1 MRSNSLHG
9 GIEKI
14 RELATKYDK
23 PQLARMAQIGLVG
36 ANEAVMAGMMIDRI
50 AQSAMKPPEQTV
62 AQDVLQP
69 QGPQMQQAPQGVA
82 GLQQS
87 AGEPPMEEAPSQGVA
102 GLPSNLPHMAGGGM
116 VSFAGDEGSL
126 VGGSYGNAMSR
137 QAPALPMRGPTPFGP
152 RGSVPVQEFAP
163 PSEVTLQGAMKQQDE
178 SQKLA
183 GFDPEFYTKT
193 REEELAKKK
202 ESPARK
208 NQAAGEALMMWGAG
222 MIGARQGQEWATA
235 SESAKQSL
243 LMYQGAIKE
252 IRDSEKEIDKTARE
266 LSVAQNQFLHNKSD
280 KASAK
285 VDAYTAKL
293 ADIENKNIEAKNAAA
308 QKSSELFVNL
318 YNHDQQNATSVA
330 VAKIQQATQ
339 SKPGETERLYAQFQA
354 ILQKEGPAAAGEF
367 MAHIEQLK
375 GAGKP
380 QNTLSFEEALKVV
393 NASPA
398 AMGMSTEQKAAE
410 ATKLMSLAPQSRP
423 VAGAAPAAAAPGKYS
438 DPNKEKAYQDWL
450 KSQPGK

>member
-1 MRSNSLHG
+1 MRSKSLQG
-9 GIEKI
+9 DIEKV
-14 RELATKYDK
+14 RELASKYDK
-23 PQLARMAQIGLVG
+23 QQLARMAQMGLVG
-36 ANEAVMAGMMIDRI
+36 AEDAVMAGLMIDRI
-50 AQSAMKPPEQTV
+50 AQTAMKPPTTTV
-62 AQDVLQP
+62 AQDVLGP
-69 QGPQMQQAPQGVA
+69 RPQMQQGPQGVA
-82 GLQQS
+82 GLQQ
-87 AGEPPMEEAPSQGVA
+87 APGAPQGPEAAPQGVA
-102 GLPSNLPHMAGGGM
+102 GLPSNLPRMAHGGM
-116 VSFAGDEGSL
+116 VAFAGDEGSL
-126 VGGSYGNAMSR
+126 VGDPYGNEMNR

-222 MIGARQGQEWATA
+222 MIGARQGQEWVTA

-293 ADIENKNIEAKNAAA
+293 AEVKDKNVEAQNTRYLEEAKLDAKFYEVNKDSWTKIETARMA
-308 QKSSELFVNL
+308 QAGLKSPTEAQWYVKTTEGLLN
-318 YNHDQQNATSVA
+318 
-330 VAKIQQATQ
+330 KIQAAPNQQA
-339 SKPGETERLYAQFQA
+339 KDAAILELAQF
-354 ILQKEGPAAAGEF
+354 K
-367 MAHIEQLK
+367 K
-375 GAGKP
+375 
-380 QNTLSFEEALKVV
+380 SFEEANMSKGKEIDSALLGKFVESPGNIQNLTTPEGQKIIGGQYQGVV
-393 NASPA
+393 NAAKGAPSAPT
-398 AMGMSTEQKAAE
+398 GSGIVSFD
-410 ATKLMSLAPQSRP
+410 SL
-423 VAGAAPAAAAPGKYS
+423 K
-438 DPNKEKAYQDWL
+438 
-450 KSQPGK
+450 

>member
-9 GIEKI
+9 SIEKV

-23 PQLARMAQIGLVG
+23 QQLAHMAQMGLVG
-36 ANEAVMAGMMIDRI
+36 PEDAVMAGLMIDRI
-50 AQSAMKPPEQTV
+50 AQTAMKPPTTTV
-62 AQDVLQP
+62 AQDVLGQRP
-69 QGPQMQQAPQGVA
+69 QIQQAPQGVA

-87 AGEPPMEEAPSQGVA
+87 PGAPQGPEAAPQGVA
-102 GLPSNLPHMAGGGM
+102 GLPSNLPHMAHGGM
-116 VSFAGDEGSL
+116 VAFAGDEGSL
-126 VGGSYGNAMSR
+126 VGDPYGNEMNR

-208 NQAAGEALMMWGAG
+208 NQAVGDALMMWGAG
-222 MIGARQGQEWATA
+222 MLGARQGQEWATA

-243 LMYQGAIKE
+243 LMYQGAMKE

-266 LSVAQNQFLHNKSD
+266 LSVAQNQFLHNKSE

-293 ADIENKNIEAKNAAA
+293 AEVKDRNVEAQNTRYLEEAKLDAKYYEVNNEGWTKIEAARIA
-308 QKSSELFVNL
+308 QAGLKSPTEAQWYVKTTEGLLN
-318 YNHDQQNATSVA
+318 
-330 VAKIQQATQ
+330 KIQAAPNQQA
-339 SKPGETERLYAQFQA
+339 KDAAIKELAQFKQ
-354 ILQKEGPAAAGEF
+354 
-367 MAHIEQLK
+367 
-375 GAGKP
+375 
-380 QNTLSFEEALKVV
+380 SFEEANKAKKDIDYGLLKELA
-393 NASPA
+393 ASPA
-398 AMGMSTEQKAAE
+398 NIQNLTTPEGQQLIGSQYQGVDRAARGLPS
-410 ATKLMSLAPQSRP
+410 APTGSGIVSFDSL
-423 VAGAAPAAAAPGKYS
+423 K
-438 DPNKEKAYQDWL
+438 
-450 KSQPGK
+450 

>member
-1 MRSNSLHG
+1 MRSKSLQG
-9 GIEKI
+9 GIENV

-23 PQLARMAQIGLVG
+23 QQLARMAQMGLVG
-36 ANEAVMAGMMIDRI
+36 PEDAVMAGLMIDRI
-50 AQSAMKPPEQTV
+50 AQAAMRPPTTTV
-62 AQDVLQP
+62 AQDVLGPRP
-69 QGPQMQQAPQGVA
+69 QIQQGPQGVA
-82 GLQQS
+82 GLQRSPGAPQ
-87 AGEPPMEEAPSQGVA
+87 GPEAAPQGVA
-102 GLPSNLPHMAGGGM
+102 GLPSNLPRMAHGGM
-116 VSFAGDEGSL
+116 VAFAGDEGSL
-126 VGGSYGNAMSR
+126 VGDPYGNEMTR

-208 NQAAGEALMMWGAG
+208 NQAVGDALMMWGAG
-222 MIGARQGQEWATA
+222 MLGARQGQEWATA

-243 LMYQGAIKE
+243 LMYQGAMKE

-266 LSVAQNQFLHNKSD
+266 LSVAQNQFLHNKSE

-285 VDAYTAKL
+285 VDAYTSKL
-293 ADIENKNIEAKNAAA
+293 ADIENKNVEAKNAAA

-367 MAHIEQLK
+367 LARIEQLK

-410 ATKLMSLAPQSRP
+410 ATKLMSLAPQGRA
-423 VAGAAPAAAAPGKYS
+423 VAGAVPAAEAPGKYS

>member
-1 MRSNSLHG
+1 MRAKSLQS
-9 GIEKI
+9 GIENV

-23 PQLARMAQIGLVG
+23 QQLARMAQMGLVG
-36 ANEAVMAGMMIDRI
+36 PEDAVMAGLMIDRI
-50 AQSAMKPPEQTV
+50 AQAAMRPPTTTV
-62 AQDVLQP
+62 AQDVLGPRP
-69 QGPQMQQAPQGVA
+69 QIQQGPQGVA

-87 AGEPPMEEAPSQGVA
+87 PGAPQGPEAAPQGVA
-102 GLPSNLPHMAGGGM
+102 GLPSNLPRMAHGGM
-116 VSFAGDEGSL
+116 VAFAGDEGSL
-126 VGGSYGNAMSR
+126 VGDPYGNEMNR

-208 NQAAGEALMMWGAG
+208 NQAIGDALMMWGAG
-222 MIGARQGQEWATA
+222 MLGARQGQEWVTA

-243 LMYQGAIKE
+243 LMYQGAMKE

-266 LSVAQNQFLHNKSD
+266 LHVAQNQFLHNKSE

-293 ADIENKNIEAKNAAA
+293 AEVKDKNVEAQNTRYLEEAKLDAKFYEVNKDSWTKIETARMA
-308 QKSSELFVNL
+308 QAGLKSPTEAQWYVKTTEGLLN
-318 YNHDQQNATSVA
+318 
-330 VAKIQQATQ
+330 KIQAAPNQQA
-339 SKPGETERLYAQFQA
+339 KDAAIKELAQFKQ
-354 ILQKEGPAAAGEF
+354 
-367 MAHIEQLK
+367 
-375 GAGKP
+375 
-380 QNTLSFEEALKVV
+380 SFEEANKAKGKDIDYGLLKELA
-393 NASPA
+393 ASPA
-398 AMGMSTEQKAAE
+398 NIQNLTTPEGQQLIGSQYQGVDRAARGLPS
-410 ATKLMSLAPQSRP
+410 APTGSGIVSFDSL
-423 VAGAAPAAAAPGKYS
+423 K
-438 DPNKEKAYQDWL
+438 
-450 KSQPGK
+450 

>member
-1 MRSNSLHG
+1 MRSKSLQG
-9 GIEKI
+9 DIEKV

-23 PQLARMAQIGLVG
+23 QQLARMAQMGLVG
-36 ANEAVMAGMMIDRI
+36 AEDAVMAGLMIDRI
-50 AQSAMKPPEQTV
+50 AQTAMKPPTTTV
-62 AQDVLQP
+62 AQDVL
-69 QGPQMQQAPQGVA
+69 GTRPQMQQGPQGVA
-82 GLQQS
+82 GLQQ
-87 AGEPPMEEAPSQGVA
+87 APGAPQGPEAAPQGVA
-102 GLPSNLPHMAGGGM
+102 GLPSNLPRMAHGGM
-116 VSFAGDEGSL
+116 VAFAGDEGSL
-126 VGGSYGNAMSR
+126 VGDPYGNEMNR

-208 NQAAGEALMMWGAG
+208 NQAVGDALMMWGAG
-222 MIGARQGQEWATA
+222 MLGARQGQEWAMA

-243 LMYQGAIKE
+243 LMYQGAMKE

-293 ADIENKNIEAKNAAA
+293 AEVKDRNVEAQNTRYLEEAKLDAKFYEVNKDSWTKIETARMA
-308 QKSSELFVNL
+308 QAGLKSPTEAQWYVKTTEGLLN
-318 YNHDQQNATSVA
+318 
-330 VAKIQQATQ
+330 KIQAAPNQQA
-339 SKPGETERLYAQFQA
+339 KDAAIRELAQF
-354 ILQKEGPAAAGEF
+354 K
-367 MAHIEQLK
+367 K
-375 GAGKP
+375 
-380 QNTLSFEEALKVV
+380 SFEEANMSKGKEIDSALLGKFVESPGNIQNLTTPEGQKIIGGQYQGVV
-393 NASPA
+393 NAAKGAPSAPT
-398 AMGMSTEQKAAE
+398 GSGIVPFD
-410 ATKLMSLAPQSRP
+410 SL
-423 VAGAAPAAAAPGKYS
+423 K
-438 DPNKEKAYQDWL
+438 
-450 KSQPGK
+450 

>member
-9 GIEKI
+9 SIEKV

-23 PQLARMAQIGLVG
+23 QQLAHMAQMGLVG
-36 ANEAVMAGMMIDRI
+36 PEDAVMAGLMIDRI
-50 AQSAMKPPEQTV
+50 AQTAMKPPTTTV
-62 AQDVLQP
+62 AQDVLGQRP
-69 QGPQMQQAPQGVA
+69 QIQQAPQGVA

-87 AGEPPMEEAPSQGVA
+87 PGAPQGPEAAPQGVA
-102 GLPSNLPHMAGGGM
+102 GLPSNLPHMAHGGM
-116 VSFAGDEGSL
+116 VAFAGDEGSL
-126 VGGSYGNAMSR
+126 VGDPYGNEMNR

-208 NQAAGEALMMWGAG
+208 NQAVGDALMMWGAG
-222 MIGARQGQEWATA
+222 MLGARQGQEWATA

-243 LMYQGAIKE
+243 LMYQGAMKE

-266 LSVAQNQFLHNKSD
+266 LSVAQNQFLHNKSE

-293 ADIENKNIEAKNAAA
+293 AEVKDRNVEAQNTRYLEEAKLDAKYYEVNNEGWTKIEAARIA
-308 QKSSELFVNL
+308 QAGVKSPTEAQWYVKTTEGLLN
-318 YNHDQQNATSVA
+318 
-330 VAKIQQATQ
+330 KIQAAPNQQA
-339 SKPGETERLYAQFQA
+339 KDAAIKELAQFKQ
-354 ILQKEGPAAAGEF
+354 
-367 MAHIEQLK
+367 
-375 GAGKP
+375 
-380 QNTLSFEEALKVV
+380 SFEEANKAKKDIDYGLLKELA
-393 NASPA
+393 ASPA
-398 AMGMSTEQKAAE
+398 NIQNLTTPEGQQLIGSQYQGVDRAARGLPS
-410 ATKLMSLAPQSRP
+410 APTGSGIVSFDSL
-423 VAGAAPAAAAPGKYS
+423 K
-438 DPNKEKAYQDWL
+438 
-450 KSQPGK
+450 

>member
-1 MRSNSLHG
+1 MRAKSLQS
-9 GIEKI
+9 GIENV

-23 PQLARMAQIGLVG
+23 QQLARMAQMGLVG
-36 ANEAVMAGMMIDRI
+36 PEDAVMAGLMIDRI
-50 AQSAMKPPEQTV
+50 AQAAMRPPTTTV
-62 AQDVLQP
+62 AQDVLGPRP
-69 QGPQMQQAPQGVA
+69 QIQQVPQGVA

-87 AGEPPMEEAPSQGVA
+87 PGAPQGPEAAPQGVA
-102 GLPSNLPHMAGGGM
+102 GLPSNLPRMAHGGM
-116 VSFAGDEGSL
+116 VAFAGDEGSL
-126 VGGSYGNAMSR
+126 VGDPYGNEMNR

-208 NQAAGEALMMWGAG
+208 NQAIGDALMMWGAG
-222 MIGARQGQEWATA
+222 MLGARQGQEWATA

-243 LMYQGAIKE
+243 LMYQGAMKE

-266 LSVAQNQFLHNKSD
+266 LHVAQNQFLHNKSE

-293 ADIENKNIEAKNAAA
+293 AEVKDKNIEAQNTRYLEEAKLDAKFYEVNKDSWTKIETARMA
-308 QKSSELFVNL
+308 QAGLKSPTEAQWYVKTTEGLLN
-318 YNHDQQNATSVA
+318 
-330 VAKIQQATQ
+330 KIQAAPNQQA
-339 SKPGETERLYAQFQA
+339 KDAAIKELAQFKQ
-354 ILQKEGPAAAGEF
+354 
-367 MAHIEQLK
+367 
-375 GAGKP
+375 
-380 QNTLSFEEALKVV
+380 SFEEANKAKGKDIDSALLGKFVESPGNIQNLTTPEGQKIIGGQYQGVMNAARGAPSTPTGSGIVDFNSLK
-393 NASPA
+393 
-398 AMGMSTEQKAAE
+398 
-410 ATKLMSLAPQSRP
+410 
-423 VAGAAPAAAAPGKYS
+423 
-438 DPNKEKAYQDWL
+438 
-450 KSQPGK
+450 

>member
-1 MRSNSLHG
+1 MRAKSLQS
-9 GIEKI
+9 GIENV

-23 PQLARMAQIGLVG
+23 QQLARMAQMGLVG
-36 ANEAVMAGMMIDRI
+36 PEDAVMAGLMIDRI
-50 AQSAMKPPEQTV
+50 AQAAMRPPTTTV
-62 AQDVLQP
+62 AQDVLGQRP
-69 QGPQMQQAPQGVA
+69 QIQQVPQGVA

-87 AGEPPMEEAPSQGVA
+87 PGAPQGPEAAPQGVA
-102 GLPSNLPHMAGGGM
+102 GLPSNLPRMAHGGM
-116 VSFAGDEGSL
+116 VAFAGDEGSL
-126 VGGSYGNAMSR
+126 VGDPYGNEMNR

-208 NQAAGEALMMWGAG
+208 NQAIGDALMMWGAG
-222 MIGARQGQEWATA
+222 MLGARQGQEWATA

-243 LMYQGAIKE
+243 LMYQGAMKE

-266 LSVAQNQFLHNKSD
+266 LHVAQNQFLHNKSE

-293 ADIENKNIEAKNAAA
+293 AEVKDKNVEAQNTRYLEEAKLDAKFYEVNKDSWTKIETARMA
-308 QKSSELFVNL
+308 QAGLKSPTEAQWYVKTTEGLLN
-318 YNHDQQNATSVA
+318 
-330 VAKIQQATQ
+330 KIQAAPNQQA
-339 SKPGETERLYAQFQA
+339 KDAAIKELAQFKQ
-354 ILQKEGPAAAGEF
+354 
-367 MAHIEQLK
+367 
-375 GAGKP
+375 
-380 QNTLSFEEALKVV
+380 SFEEANKAKGKDIDSALLGKFVESPGNIQNLTTPEGQKIIGGQYQGVMNAARGAPSTPTGSGIVSFDSLK
-393 NASPA
+393 
-398 AMGMSTEQKAAE
+398 
-410 ATKLMSLAPQSRP
+410 
-423 VAGAAPAAAAPGKYS
+423 
-438 DPNKEKAYQDWL
+438 
-450 KSQPGK
+450 

>member
-23 PQLARMAQIGLVG
+23 PQLARMAQMGLVG

-126 VGGSYGNAMSR
+126 VGGPYGNAMSR

-222 MIGARQGQEWATA
+222 MIGARQGQEWVTA

-293 ADIENKNIEAKNAAA
+293 AEVKDKNVEAQNTRYLEEAKLDAKFYEVNKDSWTKIETARMA
-308 QKSSELFVNL
+308 QAGLKSPTEAQWYVKTTEGLLN
-318 YNHDQQNATSVA
+318 
-330 VAKIQQATQ
+330 KIQAAPNQQA
-339 SKPGETERLYAQFQA
+339 KDAAILELAQF
-354 ILQKEGPAAAGEF
+354 K
-367 MAHIEQLK
+367 K
-375 GAGKP
+375 
-380 QNTLSFEEALKVV
+380 SFEEANMSKGKEIDSALLGKFVESPGNIQNLTTPEGQKIIGGQYQGVV
-393 NASPA
+393 NAAKGAPSAPT
-398 AMGMSTEQKAAE
+398 GSGIVPFD
-410 ATKLMSLAPQSRP
+410 SL
-423 VAGAAPAAAAPGKYS
+423 K
-438 DPNKEKAYQDWL
+438 
-450 KSQPGK
+450 

>member
-1 MRSNSLHG
+1 MRSKSLQG
-9 GIEKI
+9 DIEKV

-23 PQLARMAQIGLVG
+23 QQLARMAQMGLVG
-36 ANEAVMAGMMIDRI
+36 AEDAVMAGLMIDRI
-50 AQSAMKPPEQTV
+50 AQTAMKPPTTTV
-62 AQDVLQP
+62 AQDVLGP
-69 QGPQMQQAPQGVA
+69 RPQMQQAPQGVA
-82 GLQQS
+82 GLQQ
-87 AGEPPMEEAPSQGVA
+87 APGAPQGPEAAPQGVA
-102 GLPSNLPHMAGGGM
+102 GLPSNLPRMAHGGM
-116 VSFAGDEGSL
+116 VAFAGDEGSL
-126 VGGSYGNAMSR
+126 VGDPYGNEMNR

-208 NQAAGEALMMWGAG
+208 NQAVGDALMMWGAG
-222 MIGARQGQEWATA
+222 MLGARQGQEWATA

-243 LMYQGAIKE
+243 LMYQGAMKE

-293 ADIENKNIEAKNAAA
+293 AEVKDKNVEAQNTRYLEEAKLDAKFYEVNKDSWTKIETARMA
-308 QKSSELFVNL
+308 QAGLKSPTEAQWYVKTTEGLLN
-318 YNHDQQNATSVA
+318 
-330 VAKIQQATQ
+330 KIQAAPNQQA
-339 SKPGETERLYAQFQA
+339 KDAAILELAQF
-354 ILQKEGPAAAGEF
+354 K
-367 MAHIEQLK
+367 K
-375 GAGKP
+375 
-380 QNTLSFEEALKVV
+380 SFEEANMSKGKEIDSALLGKFVESPGNIQNLTTPEGQKIIGGQYQGVV
-393 NASPA
+393 NAAKGAPSAPT
-398 AMGMSTEQKAAE
+398 GSGIVSFD
-410 ATKLMSLAPQSRP
+410 SL
-423 VAGAAPAAAAPGKYS
+423 K
-438 DPNKEKAYQDWL
+438 
-450 KSQPGK
+450 

>member
-1 MRSNSLHG
+1 MRAKSLQS
-9 GIEKI
+9 GIENV

-23 PQLARMAQIGLVG
+23 QQLARMAQMGLVG
-36 ANEAVMAGMMIDRI
+36 PEDAVMAGLMIDRI
-50 AQSAMKPPEQTV
+50 AQAAMRPPTTTV
-62 AQDVLQP
+62 AQDVLGPRP
-69 QGPQMQQAPQGVA
+69 QIQQGPQGVA

-87 AGEPPMEEAPSQGVA
+87 PGAPQGPEAAPQGVA
-102 GLPSNLPHMAGGGM
+102 GLPSNLPRMAHGGM
-116 VSFAGDEGSL
+116 VAFAGDEGSL
-126 VGGSYGNAMSR
+126 VGDPYGNEMNR

-208 NQAAGEALMMWGAG
+208 NQAIGDALMMWGAG
-222 MIGARQGQEWATA
+222 MLGARQGQEWATA

-243 LMYQGAIKE
+243 LMYQGAMKE

-266 LSVAQNQFLHNKSD
+266 LHVAQNQFLHNKSE

-293 ADIENKNIEAKNAAA
+293 AEVKDKNVEAQNTRYLEEAKLDAKFYEVNKDSWTKIETARMA
-308 QKSSELFVNL
+308 QAGLKSPTEAQWYVKTTEGLLN
-318 YNHDQQNATSVA
+318 
-330 VAKIQQATQ
+330 KIQAAPNQQA
-339 SKPGETERLYAQFQA
+339 KDAAIKELAQFKQ
-354 ILQKEGPAAAGEF
+354 
-367 MAHIEQLK
+367 
-375 GAGKP
+375 
-380 QNTLSFEEALKVV
+380 SFEEANKAKGKDIDYGLLKELA
-393 NASPA
+393 ASPA
-398 AMGMSTEQKAAE
+398 NIQNLTTPEGQQLIGSQYQGVDRAARGLPS
-410 ATKLMSLAPQSRP
+410 APTGSGIVSFDSL
-423 VAGAAPAAAAPGKYS
+423 K
-438 DPNKEKAYQDWL
+438 
-450 KSQPGK
+450 

>member
-1 MRSNSLHG
+1 MRAKSLQS
-9 GIEKI
+9 GIENV

-23 PQLARMAQIGLVG
+23 QQLARMAQMGLVG
-36 ANEAVMAGMMIDRI
+36 PEDAVMAGLMIDRI
-50 AQSAMKPPEQTV
+50 AQAAMRPPTTTV
-62 AQDVLQP
+62 AQDVLGQRP
-69 QGPQMQQAPQGVA
+69 QIQQVPQGVA

-87 AGEPPMEEAPSQGVA
+87 PGAPQGPEAAPQGVA
-102 GLPSNLPHMAGGGM
+102 GLPSNLPRMAHGGM
-116 VSFAGDEGSL
+116 VAFAGDEGSL
-126 VGGSYGNAMSR
+126 VGDPYGNEMNR

-208 NQAAGEALMMWGAG
+208 NQAIGDALMMWGAG
-222 MIGARQGQEWATA
+222 MLGARQGQEWATA

-243 LMYQGAIKE
+243 LMYQGAMKE

-266 LSVAQNQFLHNKSD
+266 LHVAQNQFLHNKSE

-293 ADIENKNIEAKNAAA
+293 AEVKDKNVEAQNTRYLEEAKLDAKFYEVNKDSWTKIETARMA
-308 QKSSELFVNL
+308 QAGLKSPTEAQWYVKTTEGLLN
-318 YNHDQQNATSVA
+318 
-330 VAKIQQATQ
+330 KIQAAPNQQA
-339 SKPGETERLYAQFQA
+339 KDAAIKELAQFKQ
-354 ILQKEGPAAAGEF
+354 
-367 MAHIEQLK
+367 
-375 GAGKP
+375 
-380 QNTLSFEEALKVV
+380 SFEEANKAKGKDIDYGLLKELA
-393 NASPA
+393 ASPA
-398 AMGMSTEQKAAE
+398 NIQNLTTPEGQQLIGSQYQGVDRAARGLPS
-410 ATKLMSLAPQSRP
+410 APTGSGIVSFDSL
-423 VAGAAPAAAAPGKYS
+423 K
-438 DPNKEKAYQDWL
+438 
-450 KSQPGK
+450 

>member
-1 MRSNSLHG
+1 MRSKSLQG
-9 GIEKI
+9 DIEKV

-23 PQLARMAQIGLVG
+23 QQLARMAQMGLVG
-36 ANEAVMAGMMIDRI
+36 AEDAVMAGLMIDRI
-50 AQSAMKPPEQTV
+50 AQTAMKPPTTTV
-62 AQDVLQP
+62 AQDVLGP
-69 QGPQMQQAPQGVA
+69 RPQMQQGPQGVA
-82 GLQQS
+82 GLQQ
-87 AGEPPMEEAPSQGVA
+87 APGAPQGPEAAPQGVA
-102 GLPSNLPHMAGGGM
+102 GLPSNLPRMAHGGM
-116 VSFAGDEGSL
+116 VAFAGDEGSL
-126 VGGSYGNAMSR
+126 VGDPYGNEMNR

-208 NQAAGEALMMWGAG
+208 NQAVGDALMMWGAG
-222 MIGARQGQEWATA
+222 MLGARQGQEWATA

-243 LMYQGAIKE
+243 LMYQGAMKE

-293 ADIENKNIEAKNAAA
+293 AEVKDKNVEAQNTRYLEEAKLDAKFYEVNKDSWTKIETARMA
-308 QKSSELFVNL
+308 QAGLKSPTEAQWYVKTTEGLLN
-318 YNHDQQNATSVA
+318 
-330 VAKIQQATQ
+330 KIQAAPNQQA
-339 SKPGETERLYAQFQA
+339 KDAAILELAQF
-354 ILQKEGPAAAGEF
+354 K
-367 MAHIEQLK
+367 K
-375 GAGKP
+375 
-380 QNTLSFEEALKVV
+380 SFEEANMSKGKEIDSALLGKFVESPGNIQNLTTPEGQKIIGGQYQGVV
-393 NASPA
+393 NAAKGAPSAPT
-398 AMGMSTEQKAAE
+398 GSGIVSFD
-410 ATKLMSLAPQSRP
+410 SL
-423 VAGAAPAAAAPGKYS
+423 K
-438 DPNKEKAYQDWL
+438 
-450 KSQPGK
+450 